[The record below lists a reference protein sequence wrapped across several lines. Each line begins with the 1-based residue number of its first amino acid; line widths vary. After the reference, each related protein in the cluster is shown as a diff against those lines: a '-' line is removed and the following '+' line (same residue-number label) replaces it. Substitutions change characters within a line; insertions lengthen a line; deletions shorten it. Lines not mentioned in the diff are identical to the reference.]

1 MSVRAFL
8 FPIAMVGTLA
18 VAEPPRYTMV
28 EITGLPAG
36 PATGMEIDEQGRVL
50 VVVRTANGGVDR
62 SYLWTE
68 GQLSP
73 LPALQGQGRCITRAM
88 SADGLIGGSC
98 GPFDTLVPTLWRNG
112 APEVLPVF
120 GTDQADVMDMSPNGN
135 ICGYA
140 KAFDEQTGWHGF
152 AVIDG
157 TLHDLG
163 PTPFNDLSSADAI
176 NDEGVVARSWP
187 THRDRVAP
195 FLWDA
200 THGMRE
206 LPTLGGFQTGTTDI
220 NNRGEVVGWSENGRV
235 ESISENHYKY
245 PVRWDAEGRIGQ
257 LPLPTGYPT
266 GQANAISEAGVAVG
280 EASHFDFSPFLGVI
294 WVGGEVHILNDT
306 TTIPPGWSI
315 RTASDIN
322 DRGEILVQVEV
333 NSQRRVA
340 VLRPE

>member
-8 FPIAMVGTLA
+8 FPIAVVATLA
-18 VAEPPRYTMV
+18 GAEPPRYTLV
-28 EITGLPAG
+28 EITGIPG
-36 PATGMEIDEQGRVL
+36 VSITGMDIDEQGRVL
-50 VVVRTANGGVDR
+50 CASRGPGNFER
-62 SYLWTE
+62 SYLWID
-68 GQLSP
+68 GQVTP
-73 LPALQGQGRCITRAM
+73 LPALPGQGRCIARAM
-88 SADGLIGGSC
+88 SEDGLIGGSC
-98 GPFDTLVPTLWRNG
+98 GPFESLVPTLWRNG
-112 APEVLPVF
+112 VPEELPVL
-120 GTDQADVMDMSPNGN
+120 GTTLADIMDISPKGN

-140 KAFDEQTGWHGF
+140 RAFAEQTAWHGF

-176 NDEGVVARSWP
+176 NDEGVVALSWR
-187 THRDRVAP
+187 THRDRVSP

-200 THGMRE
+200 SHGMRE
-206 LPTLGGFQTGTTDI
+206 LPTLGGLQAGTTDI

-235 ESISENHYKY
+235 EPIEENHYKY

-257 LPLPTGYPT
+257 LPLPDGYPA
-266 GQANAISEAGVAVG
+266 GQANAISEAGVVVG
-280 EASHFDFSPFLGVI
+280 EASRFDLPPFRGVI

-306 TTIPPGWSI
+306 TTFPPGWSI

-333 NSQRRVA
+333 NGQRRAA